1 MAILTVSFD
10 MYQDPSALVPFYI
23 LLIGIVAL
31 AGTLLLMANINNK
44 NVSSKVTVFGVF
56 VSIAFIVIGMFGLS
70 GGSKE
75 EIYSQEYETLEKSLL
90 LNKVSEAKVNVK
102 QLSDHKFVIKQ
113 DGIKHITST
122 VSGKTVTNTP
132 RTTTGKAY
140 LRVVDYIKDQQKKEP
155 TIKIKITPSLSNT
168 TASYETPRGKFKVVC
183 YADNQSQHKSKDST
197 KIIKY

>member
-10 MYQDPSALVPFYI
+10 MYKDSSVLQQHLIYIGCGILFLICGCWLSDYIKDEALGNFF
-23 LLIGIVAL
+23 
-31 AGTLLLMANINNK
+31 LLMGGI
-44 NVSSKVTVFGVF
+44 SF
-56 VSIAFIVIGMFGLS
+56 VVLLVMGLS
-70 GGSKE
+70 SGNPKDRT
-75 EIYSQEYETLEKSLL
+75 YKQEYETLEKSLL

-113 DGIKHITST
+113 DGLKHITST
-122 VSGKTVTNTP
+122 VSGKKVTTTP
-132 RTTTGKAY
+132 NTTTGKAY

-168 TASYETPRGKFKVVC
+168 TASYETPRGKFRIIC
-183 YADNQSQHKSKDST
+183 YADNQSQHKSKNST